1 MASTY
6 RRIAAEEEYDDLDYW
21 KIAEATDPGAFI
33 RPGDSIHPGDLS
45 IAIMLDW
52 VLEKL
57 FRWETYGSVL
67 TKHHHIMTSVRR
79 LIFCVNV

>member
-6 RRIAAEEEYDDLDYW
+6 RRIAAEEEFDDLDYW
-21 KIAEATDPGAFI
+21 KISEATDPGAFI

-52 VLEKL
+52 VMEKL
-57 FRWETYGSVL
+57 FRWEMYGSVSL
-67 TKHHHIMTSVRR
+67 LSSRCVATAKLMHVSV
-79 LIFCVNV
+79 